1 MDELTVKVTR
11 YSFVQ
16 TAEGLR
22 VAYTYSKI
30 DKAGNVVQSN
40 IRGSYIDDS
49 ADTATFMKKMN
60 QAILS
65 HIE

>member
-1 MDELTVKVTR
+1 M
-11 YSFVQ
+11 
-16 TAEGLR
+16 
-22 VAYTYSKI
+22 AYTYSKI
-30 DKAGNVVQSN
+30 DKTGNVVQSN

-49 ADTATFMKKMN
+49 ADTAAFPEKMN